1 MEQHKKSL
9 ENLDISG
16 VQNISKDISGAAL
29 GELSLKNL
37 DKNLQIL
44 KEVGVAEICKATKI
58 ASKNIHSILE
68 KRYES
73 LSRVH
78 ARGFIQILEREY
90 KIDLSAWMKEF
101 DKVCVFK
108 EGVSEEKNQ
117 ETDPE
122 ETAKKPLKVELDY
135 SINQANTSLSKKSSK
150 WKPFVLVIGV
160 IVIVLA
166 VVIIQNSSSLKE
178 EKERESAIKSGTK
191 KSSFDDANLAE
202 ENKPEPTPKLEEK
215 PKEQDKQEK
224 PKEQDKQ
231 EKPKEQD
238 KQEKEA
244 IKEYPNTIY
253 IIPKRDIWVEVIDLN
268 EKKNSFQKVF
278 KKSYSLETKNHRLL
292 LRFGHGH
299 LSLKNNHQEQNYNDS
314 KTRRFLYEPAKGLT
328 LINEA
333 QYKELQQ

>member
-1 MEQHKKSL
+1 MEQNKKSL
-9 ENLDISG
+9 ENLDISD

-29 GELSLKNL
+29 EELSLKNL

-44 KEVGVAEICKATKI
+44 REIGVAEICKATKI
-58 ASKNIHSILE
+58 ASKNIRSILE
-68 KRYES
+68 KRYKS
-73 LSRVH
+73 LSKVH

-108 EGVSEEKNQ
+108 EGVGEEKNQ
-117 ETDPE
+117 ETNPE

-150 WKPFVLVIGV
+150 WKPFVIVLGV
-160 IVIVLA
+160 IVIIL
-166 VVIIQNSSSLKE
+166 VVAIIQNSSSLKE
-178 EKERESAIKSGTK
+178 EREQESAIKSGTK
-191 KSSFDDANLAE
+191 KNSFNEANPTE
-202 ENKPEPTPKLEEK
+202 ENKPEPTPKLEAK
-215 PKEQDKQEK
+215 HIEQDKQG
-224 PKEQDKQ
+224 
-231 EKPKEQD
+231 
-238 KQEKEA
+238 KEA
-244 IKEYPNTIY
+244 IKEDPNTIY
-253 IIPKRDIWVEVIDLN
+253 IIPKKDIWVEVIDLD

-278 KKSYSLETKNHRLL
+278 KKNYSLETKNHRLL

-299 LSLKNNHQEQNYNDS
+299 LSLKNNHQEQDYNDS
-314 KTRRFLYEPAKGLT
+314 KTRRFLYEPNKGLT

>member
-29 GELSLKNL
+29 EELSLKNL

-117 ETDPE
+117 ETNPE

-150 WKPFVLVIGV
+150 WKPFVLVLGV
-160 IVIVLA
+160 VVIVLA

-191 KSSFDDANLAE
+191 KNSFNDANLAE
-202 ENKPEPTPKLEEK
+202 ENKLEPTPKLE
-215 PKEQDKQEK
+215 
-224 PKEQDKQ
+224 

-253 IIPKRDIWVEVIDLN
+253 IIPKRDIWVEVIDLD

-278 KKSYSLETKNHRLL
+278 KKSYPLETKNHRLL

-333 QYKELQQ
+333 QYKVLQQ

>member
-1 MEQHKKSL
+1 MEQNKKSL
-9 ENLDISG
+9 ENLDLSD

-29 GELSLKNL
+29 EELSLKNL

-108 EGVSEEKNQ
+108 EGVGEEKNQ
-117 ETDPE
+117 ETNPE

-150 WKPFVLVIGV
+150 WKPFVLVLGV
-160 IVIVLA
+160 VVIVLA

-178 EKERESAIKSGTK
+178 ERGQEGAIKSGTK
-191 KSSFDDANLAE
+191 KNSFNKVNPTE

-224 PKEQDKQ
+224 
-231 EKPKEQD
+231 
-238 KQEKEA
+238 EA
-244 IKEYPNTIY
+244 IKEDPNTIY
-253 IIPKRDIWVEVIDLN
+253 IIPKKDIWVEVIDLD

-278 KKSYSLETKNHRLL
+278 KKNYSLETKNHRLL

-299 LSLKNNHQEQNYNDS
+299 LSLKNNHQEQEYNDG
-314 KTRRFLYEPAKGLT
+314 KTKRFLYEPNKGLT

>member
-29 GELSLKNL
+29 EELSLKNL

-44 KEVGVAEICKATKI
+44 KEVGVTEICKATKI

-108 EGVSEEKNQ
+108 ESVSEEKNQ

-150 WKPFVLVIGV
+150 WKPFVVVLGVVVI
-160 IVIVLA
+160 ILA

-178 EKERESAIKSGTK
+178 ERGQESAIKSGTK
-191 KSSFDDANLAE
+191 KNSFNKVNPTE

-215 PKEQDKQEK
+215 PKEQDR
-224 PKEQDKQ
+224 
-231 EKPKEQD
+231 
-238 KQEKEA
+238 QEKEA
-244 IKEYPNTIY
+244 IKENPNTIY
-253 IIPKRDIWVEVIDLN
+253 IIPKKDIWVEVIDLD

-278 KKSYSLETKNHRLL
+278 KKNYSLETKNHRLL

-314 KTRRFLYEPAKGLT
+314 KTRRFLYEPNKGLT

>member
-9 ENLDISG
+9 ENLDLSG

-29 GELSLKNL
+29 EELSLKNL

-108 EGVSEEKNQ
+108 ESVSEEKNQ

-178 EKERESAIKSGTK
+178 EKERESTIKSGTK
-191 KSSFDDANLAE
+191 KNSFNDANLAE

-224 PKEQDKQ
+224 
-231 EKPKEQD
+231 
-238 KQEKEA
+238 EA
-244 IKEYPNTIY
+244 IKEDPNTIY
-253 IIPKRDIWVEVIDLN
+253 IIPKRDIWVEVIDLD

-328 LINEA
+328 LINET

>member
-1 MEQHKKSL
+1 MEQNKKSL
-9 ENLDISG
+9 ENLDLSD

-29 GELSLKNL
+29 EELSLKNL

-101 DKVCVFK
+101 DKACAFK
-108 EGVSEEKNQ
+108 EGVSEEQNQ

-122 ETAKKPLKVELDY
+122 EKTKNPLKVEIDY

-150 WKPFVLVIGV
+150 WKPFVVVLGVVVI
-160 IVIVLA
+160 ILA

-178 EKERESAIKSGTK
+178 ERGQESAIKSGTK
-191 KSSFDDANLAE
+191 KNSFNKVNPTE

-224 PKEQDKQ
+224 
-231 EKPKEQD
+231 
-238 KQEKEA
+238 EA
-244 IKEYPNTIY
+244 IKEDPNTIY
-253 IIPKRDIWVEVIDLN
+253 IIPKKDIWVEVVDLD

-278 KKSYSLETKNHRLL
+278 KKNYSLETKNHRLL

-299 LSLKNNHQEQNYNDS
+299 LSLKNNHQEQEYNDG
-314 KTRRFLYEPAKGLT
+314 KTKRFLYEPNKGLT

>member
-1 MEQHKKSL
+1 MEQNKKSL
-9 ENLDISG
+9 ENLDLSD

-29 GELSLKNL
+29 EELSLKNL

-101 DKVCVFK
+101 DKACAFK
-108 EGVSEEKNQ
+108 EGVSEEQNQ

-122 ETAKKPLKVELDY
+122 EKTKNPLKVEIDY

-150 WKPFVLVIGV
+150 WKPFVLVLGV
-160 IVIVLA
+160 VVIILA

-178 EKERESAIKSGTK
+178 EREQESAIKSGTK
-191 KSSFDDANLAE
+191 KNSFNKVNPTE
-202 ENKPEPTPKLEEK
+202 ENKPEPTPKPE
-215 PKEQDKQEK
+215 
-224 PKEQDKQ
+224 

-244 IKEYPNTIY
+244 IKEDPNTIY
-253 IIPKRDIWVEVIDLN
+253 IIPKKDIWVEVIDLD

-278 KKSYSLETKNHRLL
+278 KKNYSLETKNHRLL

-299 LSLKNNHQEQNYNDS
+299 LSLKNNHQEQEYNDG
-314 KTRRFLYEPAKGLT
+314 KTKRFLYEPNKGLT

>member
-1 MEQHKKSL
+1 MEQNKKSL
-9 ENLDISG
+9 ENLDLSD
-16 VQNISKDISGAAL
+16 VQNISKDISGVAL
-29 GELSLKNL
+29 EELSLKNL

-73 LSRVH
+73 LSKVH

-101 DKVCVFK
+101 DKACTFK
-108 EGVSEEKNQ
+108 EGVSEEQNQ

-122 ETAKKPLKVELDY
+122 EKTKNPLKVEIDY
-135 SINQANTSLSKKSSK
+135 SINQVNTSLSKKSSK
-150 WKPFVLVIGV
+150 WKPFVLVLGV
-160 IVIVLA
+160 VVIILV

-178 EKERESAIKSGTK
+178 EREQESAIKSGTK
-191 KSSFDDANLAE
+191 KNSFKKANLAE
-202 ENKPEPTPKLEEK
+202 ENKPELTPKLEEK
-215 PKEQDKQEK
+215 PTEQDKQG
-224 PKEQDKQ
+224 
-231 EKPKEQD
+231 
-238 KQEKEA
+238 KEA
-244 IKEYPNTIY
+244 IKENPNTIY
-253 IIPKRDIWVEVIDLN
+253 IIPKKDIWVEVIDLD

-278 KKSYSLETKNHRLL
+278 KKNYSLETKNHRLL

-299 LSLKNNHQEQNYNDS
+299 LNLKNNHQEQEYNDS
-314 KTRRFLYEPAKGLT
+314 KTRRFLYEPNKGLT

>member
-1 MEQHKKSL
+1 MEQNKKSL
-9 ENLDISG
+9 ENLDLSD

-29 GELSLKNL
+29 EELSLKNL

-44 KEVGVAEICKATKI
+44 KEVGVAEICKATRI

-101 DKVCVFK
+101 DKACTFK
-108 EGVSEEKNQ
+108 EGVSEEQNQ

-122 ETAKKPLKVELDY
+122 EKTKNPLKVEIDY

-150 WKPFVLVIGV
+150 WKPFVVVLGVVVI
-160 IVIVLA
+160 ILA

-178 EKERESAIKSGTK
+178 ERGQESAIKSGTK
-191 KSSFDDANLAE
+191 KNSFNKANPTE
-202 ENKPEPTPKLEEK
+202 ENKPELTPKLEEK
-215 PKEQDKQEK
+215 PT
-224 PKEQDKQ
+224 
-231 EKPKEQD
+231 EQD

-244 IKEYPNTIY
+244 IKEDPNTIY
-253 IIPKRDIWVEVIDLN
+253 IMPKRDIWVEVVDLD

-278 KKSYSLETKNHRLL
+278 KKNYSLETKNHRLL

-299 LSLKNNHQEQNYNDS
+299 LSLKNNHQEQEYNDG
-314 KTRRFLYEPAKGLT
+314 KTRRFLYEPNKGLT

>member
-1 MEQHKKSL
+1 MEQDKKSL
-9 ENLDISG
+9 ENLDISD

-29 GELSLKNL
+29 EELSLKNL

-44 KEVGVAEICKATKI
+44 KEVGVAEICKATRI

-90 KIDLSAWMKEF
+90 KIDLSAWVKEF

-108 EGVSEEKNQ
+108 EGVGEEKNQ
-117 ETDPE
+117 ETNPE

-160 IVIVLA
+160 IVIILA

-178 EKERESAIKSGTK
+178 EKEQESVIKSGTK
-191 KSSFDDANLAE
+191 NTSNEANLAE
-202 ENKPEPTPKLEEK
+202 ENKLEPTHK
-215 PKEQDKQEK
+215 PK
-224 PKEQDKQ
+224 DKQ

-244 IKEYPNTIY
+244 IKENPNTIY
-253 IIPKRDIWVEVIDLN
+253 IIPKRDIWVEVIDLD

-314 KTRRFLYEPAKGLT
+314 KTRRFLYEPNKGLT

>member
-1 MEQHKKSL
+1 MEQNKKSL
-9 ENLDISG
+9 ENLDLSD

-29 GELSLKNL
+29 EELSLKNL

-44 KEVGVAEICKATKI
+44 REVGVAEICKATRI

-90 KIDLSAWMKEF
+90 KIDLSTWMKEF

-108 EGVSEEKNQ
+108 EGVGEEKNQ
-117 ETDPE
+117 ETNPE

-150 WKPFVLVIGV
+150 WKPFV
-160 IVIVLA
+160 IVLGVVVIILV

-178 EKERESAIKSGTK
+178 ERGQESAIKSGTK
-191 KSSFDDANLAE
+191 KNSFNEANPTE
-202 ENKPEPTPKLEEK
+202 ENKPEPTPKLEAK
-215 PKEQDKQEK
+215 PKEQDKQG
-224 PKEQDKQ
+224 
-231 EKPKEQD
+231 
-238 KQEKEA
+238 KEA
-244 IKEYPNTIY
+244 IKEDPNTIY
-253 IIPKRDIWVEVIDLN
+253 IIPKKDIWVEVIDLD

-278 KKSYSLETKNHRLL
+278 KKNYSLETKNHRLL

-299 LSLKNNHQEQNYNDS
+299 LNLKNNHQEQDYNDS
-314 KTRRFLYEPAKGLT
+314 KTRRFLYEPNKGLT

>member
-1 MEQHKKSL
+1 MEQNKKSL
-9 ENLDISG
+9 ENLDLSD

-29 GELSLKNL
+29 EELSLKNL

-44 KEVGVAEICKATKI
+44 KEVGVAEICKATRI

-101 DKVCVFK
+101 DKACTFK
-108 EGVSEEKNQ
+108 EGVNEEQNQ

-122 ETAKKPLKVELDY
+122 EKTKNPLKVEIDY

-150 WKPFVLVIGV
+150 WKPFVLVLGV
-160 IVIVLA
+160 VVIILA

-178 EKERESAIKSGTK
+178 ERGQESTIKSGTK
-191 KSSFDDANLAE
+191 KNSFNKANPTE

-224 PKEQDKQ
+224 
-231 EKPKEQD
+231 
-238 KQEKEA
+238 EA
-244 IKEYPNTIY
+244 IKEDPNTIY
-253 IIPKRDIWVEVIDLN
+253 IIPKKDIWVEVIDLD

-278 KKSYSLETKNHRLL
+278 KKNYSLETKNHRLL

-299 LSLKNNHQEQNYNDS
+299 LSLKNNHQEQEYNDG
-314 KTRRFLYEPAKGLT
+314 KTKRFLYEPNKGLT
-328 LINEA
+328 LINET

>member
-29 GELSLKNL
+29 EELSLKNL

-44 KEVGVAEICKATKI
+44 KEVGVTEICKATKI

-178 EKERESAIKSGTK
+178 ERERESAIKSGTK
-191 KSSFDDANLAE
+191 KSSFNDANLAE

-224 PKEQDKQ
+224 EV
-231 EKPKEQD
+231 
-238 KQEKEA
+238 

-253 IIPKRDIWVEVIDLN
+253 IIPKRDIWVEVIDLD

>member
-1 MEQHKKSL
+1 MEQNKKSL
-9 ENLDISG
+9 ENLDLSD
-16 VQNISKDISGAAL
+16 VQNVSKDISGAAL
-29 GELSLKNL
+29 EELSLKNL

-44 KEVGVAEICKATKI
+44 REVGVAEICKATKI

-90 KIDLSAWMKEF
+90 RIDLSAWMKEF
-101 DKVCVFK
+101 DKACAFK
-108 EGVSEEKNQ
+108 EGVSEEQNQ

-122 ETAKKPLKVELDY
+122 EKTKNPLKVEIDY
-135 SINQANTSLSKKSSK
+135 SINQASTSLSKKSSK
-150 WKPFVLVIGV
+150 WKPFVLVLGV
-160 IVIVLA
+160 VVIILA

-178 EKERESAIKSGTK
+178 ERGQESAIKSGTK
-191 KSSFDDANLAE
+191 KNSFNEVSPTE
-202 ENKPEPTPKLEEK
+202 EKKLEPTPKLEEK

-224 PKEQDKQ
+224 
-231 EKPKEQD
+231 
-238 KQEKEA
+238 EA
-244 IKEYPNTIY
+244 IKEDPNTIY
-253 IIPKRDIWVEVIDLN
+253 IIPKKDIWVEVVDLD

-278 KKSYSLETKNHRLL
+278 KKNYSLETKNHRLL

-299 LSLKNNHQEQNYNDS
+299 LSLKNNHQEQEYNDG
-314 KTRRFLYEPAKGLT
+314 KTKRFLYEPNKGLT

>member
-1 MEQHKKSL
+1 MEQNKKSL
-9 ENLDISG
+9 ENLDLSD

-29 GELSLKNL
+29 EELSLKNL

-101 DKVCVFK
+101 DKACTFK
-108 EGVSEEKNQ
+108 EGVSEEQNQ

-122 ETAKKPLKVELDY
+122 EKTKNPLKVEIDY

-150 WKPFVLVIGV
+150 WKPFVIVLGV
-160 IVIVLA
+160 IVIILVI
-166 VVIIQNSSSLKE
+166 VIIQNSSSLKE
-178 EKERESAIKSGTK
+178 EREQESAIKSGTK
-191 KSSFDDANLAE
+191 KNSFNEANPTE
-202 ENKPEPTPKLEEK
+202 ENKPEPTPKPEEK
-215 PKEQDKQEK
+215 PKEHDKQG
-224 PKEQDKQ
+224 
-231 EKPKEQD
+231 
-238 KQEKEA
+238 KEA
-244 IKEYPNTIY
+244 IKENPNTIY
-253 IIPKRDIWVEVIDLN
+253 IIPKRDIWVEVIDLD

-278 KKSYSLETKNHRLL
+278 KKNYSLETKNHRLL

-299 LSLKNNHQEQNYNDS
+299 LNLKNNHQEQEYNDS
-314 KTRRFLYEPAKGLT
+314 KTRRFLYEPNKGLT

-333 QYKELQQ
+333 QYKELQ

>member
-1 MEQHKKSL
+1 MEQNKKSL
-9 ENLDISG
+9 ENLDLSD

-29 GELSLKNL
+29 EELSLKNL

-44 KEVGVAEICKATKI
+44 KEVGVVEICKATKI

-101 DKVCVFK
+101 DKACAFK
-108 EGVSEEKNQ
+108 EGVSEEQNQ

-122 ETAKKPLKVELDY
+122 EKTKNPLKVEIDY

-150 WKPFVLVIGV
+150 WKPFVLVLGV
-160 IVIVLA
+160 VVIILA

-178 EKERESAIKSGTK
+178 ERGQESAIKSGTK
-191 KSSFDDANLAE
+191 KNSFNEANPTE

-224 PKEQDKQ
+224 
-231 EKPKEQD
+231 
-238 KQEKEA
+238 EA
-244 IKEYPNTIY
+244 IKEDPNTIY
-253 IIPKRDIWVEVIDLN
+253 IIPKKDIWVEVIDLD

-278 KKSYSLETKNHRLL
+278 KKNYSLETKNHRLL

-299 LSLKNNHQEQNYNDS
+299 LSLKNNHQEQEYNDG
-314 KTRRFLYEPAKGLT
+314 KTRRFLYEPNKGLT

>member
-29 GELSLKNL
+29 EELSLKNL

-44 KEVGVAEICKATKI
+44 KEVGVTEICKATKI

-178 EKERESAIKSGTK
+178 ERERESAIKSGTK
-191 KSSFDDANLAE
+191 NTFNEANPTE
-202 ENKPEPTPKLEEK
+202 ENKPEPTPKLE
-215 PKEQDKQEK
+215 
-224 PKEQDKQ
+224 

-253 IIPKRDIWVEVIDLN
+253 IIPKRDIWVEVIDLD

-314 KTRRFLYEPAKGLT
+314 KTRRFLYEPVKGLT

>member
-1 MEQHKKSL
+1 MEQNKKSL
-9 ENLDISG
+9 ENLDLSD

-29 GELSLKNL
+29 EELSLKNL

-101 DKVCVFK
+101 DKACTFK
-108 EGVSEEKNQ
+108 EGVSEEQNQ

-122 ETAKKPLKVELDY
+122 EKTKNPLKVEIDY

-150 WKPFVLVIGV
+150 WKPFVLVLGV
-160 IVIVLA
+160 VVIILA

-178 EKERESAIKSGTK
+178 ERGQESAIKSGTK
-191 KSSFDDANLAE
+191 KNSFNKVNPTE
-202 ENKPEPTPKLEEK
+202 ENKPELTPKPE
-215 PKEQDKQEK
+215 
-224 PKEQDKQ
+224 

-244 IKEYPNTIY
+244 IKEDPNTIY
-253 IIPKRDIWVEVIDLN
+253 IIPKKDIWVEVIDLD

-278 KKSYSLETKNHRLL
+278 KKNYSLETKNHRLL

-299 LSLKNNHQEQNYNDS
+299 LSLKNNHQEQEYNDS
-314 KTRRFLYEPAKGLT
+314 KTKRFLYEPNKGLT

>member
-1 MEQHKKSL
+1 MEQNKKSL
-9 ENLDISG
+9 ENLDLSD

-29 GELSLKNL
+29 EELSLKNL

-108 EGVSEEKNQ
+108 EGVGEEKNQ
-117 ETDPE
+117 ETSPE

-135 SINQANTSLSKKSSK
+135 SINQANTSLSKKTSK
-150 WKPFVLVIGV
+150 WKPFVIVLGV
-160 IVIVLA
+160 IVIIL
-166 VVIIQNSSSLKE
+166 VVIIIQNSSSLKE
-178 EKERESAIKSGTK
+178 ERGQESTIKSGTK
-191 KSSFDDANLAE
+191 KSSFNKANPTE
-202 ENKPEPTPKLEEK
+202 ENKPKPTPKLEEK
-215 PKEQDKQEK
+215 QTEQDKQ
-224 PKEQDKQ
+224 KQ
-231 EKPKEQD
+231 
-238 KQEKEA
+238 EA
-244 IKEYPNTIY
+244 IKENPNTIY
-253 IIPKRDIWVEVIDLN
+253 IIPKKDIWVEVIDLD

-278 KKSYSLETKNHRLL
+278 KKKYSLETKNHRLL

-299 LSLKNNHQEQNYNDS
+299 LSLKNNHQEQDYNDS
-314 KTRRFLYEPAKGLT
+314 KTRRFLYEPNKGLT

>member
-1 MEQHKKSL
+1 MEQNKKSL
-9 ENLDISG
+9 ENLDLSD

-29 GELSLKNL
+29 EELLLKNL

-101 DKVCVFK
+101 DKACTFK
-108 EGVSEEKNQ
+108 EGVSEEQNQ

-122 ETAKKPLKVELDY
+122 EKTKNPLKVEIDY

-150 WKPFVLVIGV
+150 WKPFVLVLGV
-160 IVIVLA
+160 VVIILA

-178 EKERESAIKSGTK
+178 ERGQESAIKSGTK
-191 KSSFDDANLAE
+191 KNSFNKANPKE

-224 PKEQDKQ
+224 
-231 EKPKEQD
+231 
-238 KQEKEA
+238 EA
-244 IKEYPNTIY
+244 IKEDPNTIY
-253 IIPKRDIWVEVIDLN
+253 IIPKKDVWVEVIDLD

-278 KKSYSLETKNHRLL
+278 KKNYSLETKNHRLL

-299 LSLKNNHQEQNYNDS
+299 LSLKNNHQEQEYNDG
-314 KTRRFLYEPAKGLT
+314 KTKRFLYEPNKGLT

>member
-9 ENLDISG
+9 ENLDLSG

-29 GELSLKNL
+29 EELSLKNL

-44 KEVGVAEICKATKI
+44 KEVGVTEICKATKI

-150 WKPFVLVIGV
+150 WKPFVLVVGV

-178 EKERESAIKSGTK
+178 ERERESAIKSGTK
-191 KSSFDDANLAE
+191 KNSFDDANLME
-202 ENKPEPTPKLEEK
+202 ENKPETTPKLEEK
-215 PKEQDKQEK
+215 PKEQDKQ
-224 PKEQDKQ
+224 KQ
-231 EKPKEQD
+231 
-238 KQEKEA
+238 EA

-253 IIPKRDIWVEVIDLN
+253 IIPKRDIWVEVIDLD

>member
-9 ENLDISG
+9 ENLDLSNI
-16 VQNISKDISGAAL
+16 QNISKDISGAAL
-29 GELSLKNL
+29 EELSLKNL

-44 KEVGVAEICKATKI
+44 KEIGVAEICKATKI

-101 DKVCVFK
+101 DKACTFK
-108 EGVSEEKNQ
+108 EGVSEEQNQ

-122 ETAKKPLKVELDY
+122 EKTKNPLKVEIDY

-150 WKPFVLVIGV
+150 WKPFVVVLGVVVI
-160 IVIVLA
+160 ILA

-178 EKERESAIKSGTK
+178 ERGQESAIKSGTK
-191 KSSFDDANLAE
+191 KNSFNKVNPTE

-224 PKEQDKQ
+224 
-231 EKPKEQD
+231 
-238 KQEKEA
+238 EA
-244 IKEYPNTIY
+244 IKEDPNTIY
-253 IIPKRDIWVEVIDLN
+253 IIPKKDVWVEVVDLD

-278 KKSYSLETKNHRLL
+278 KKNYSLETKNHRLL

-299 LSLKNNHQEQNYNDS
+299 LSLKNNHQEQEYNDG
-314 KTRRFLYEPAKGLT
+314 KTKRFLYEPNKGLT
-328 LINEA
+328 LINES

>member
-9 ENLDISG
+9 ENLDLSD
-16 VQNISKDISGAAL
+16 VQNISKDISGAEL
-29 GELSLKNL
+29 EELSLKNL

-44 KEVGVAEICKATKI
+44 KEVGVVEICKATKI
-58 ASKNIHSILE
+58 ASKNINYILE

-117 ETDPE
+117 ETNLE

-224 PKEQDKQ
+224 
-231 EKPKEQD
+231 
-238 KQEKEA
+238 EA
-244 IKEYPNTIY
+244 IKEDPNTIY
-253 IIPKRDIWVEVIDLN
+253 IIPKRDIWVEVIDLD

>member
-9 ENLDISG
+9 ENLDLSD
-16 VQNISKDISGAAL
+16 VQNISKDISGATL
-29 GELSLKNL
+29 EELSLKNL

-44 KEVGVAEICKATKI
+44 REIGVAEICKATKI

-108 EGVSEEKNQ
+108 EGVGEEQNQ
-117 ETDPE
+117 ETNPE
-122 ETAKKPLKVELDY
+122 ETEKKPLKVELDY

-150 WKPFVLVIGV
+150 WKPFVLVLGV

-166 VVIIQNSSSLKE
+166 VVIVQNSSSLKE
-178 EKERESAIKSGTK
+178 ERGQESAIKSGTK
-191 KSSFDDANLAE
+191 KSSFNKVNPTE

-224 PKEQDKQ
+224 
-231 EKPKEQD
+231 
-238 KQEKEA
+238 EA
-244 IKEYPNTIY
+244 IKENPNTIY
-253 IIPKRDIWVEVIDLN
+253 IIPKKDIWVEVIDLD

-278 KKSYSLETKNHRLL
+278 KKNYSLETKNHRLL

-299 LSLKNNHQEQNYNDS
+299 LNLKNNHQEQEYNDS
-314 KTRRFLYEPAKGLT
+314 KTRRFLYEPNKGLT

-333 QYKELQQ
+333 QYKELQR

>member
-9 ENLDISG
+9 ENLDLSD
-16 VQNISKDISGAAL
+16 VQNISKDISGTAL
-29 GELSLKNL
+29 EELSLKNL

-44 KEVGVAEICKATKI
+44 REVGVAEICMATKI

-108 EGVSEEKNQ
+108 EGVGEEQ
-117 ETDPE
+117 SREISPE
-122 ETAKKPLKVELDY
+122 ETAKNPLKVELDY

-150 WKPFVLVIGV
+150 WKPFVLVLGV

-178 EKERESAIKSGTK
+178 EREQESAIKSGTK
-191 KSSFDDANLAE
+191 NSYSNDANFAE
-202 ENKPEPTPKLEEK
+202 ENKPETTPKPEE
-215 PKEQDKQEK
+215 KQEK
-224 PKEQDKQ
+224 QT
-231 EKPKEQD
+231 EQD

-244 IKEYPNTIY
+244 IKETLDTIN
-253 IIPKRDIWVEVIDLN
+253 IVPKKDIWVEVIDLD

-299 LSLKNNHQEQNYNDS
+299 LSLKNNNQEQNYNDN

-333 QYKELQQ
+333 QYKALQR

>member
-9 ENLDISG
+9 ENLDLSD
-16 VQNISKDISGAAL
+16 VQNISKDISGVAL
-29 GELSLKNL
+29 EELSLKNL

-44 KEVGVAEICKATKI
+44 REIGTQEIYKATKI
-58 ASKNIHSILE
+58 ASKNINYILE

-101 DKVCVFK
+101 DKACTFK
-108 EGVSEEKNQ
+108 EGVGEEQNQ

-122 ETAKKPLKVELDY
+122 EKTKNPLKVEIDY
-135 SINQANTSLSKKSSK
+135 SINQANIKLSKGLSK
-150 WKPFVLVIGV
+150 WKPFVLVLGV
-160 IVIVLA
+160 VVIVLA
-166 VVIIQNSSSLKE
+166 VVIVQNSSSLKE
-178 EKERESAIKSGTK
+178 ERGQENAIKSGAK
-191 KSSFDDANLAE
+191 KNFFNKVNPTE
-202 ENKPEPTPKLEEK
+202 ENKLEPTPKLEE
-215 PKEQDKQEK
+215 
-224 PKEQDKQ
+224 KQ

-244 IKEYPNTIY
+244 IKEDPNTIY
-253 IIPKRDIWVEVIDLN
+253 IIPKRDIWVEVIDLD

-278 KKSYSLETKNHRLL
+278 KKNYSLETKNHRLL

-299 LSLKNNHQEQNYNDS
+299 LSLKNNHQKQEYNDG
-314 KTRRFLYEPAKGLT
+314 KTKRFLYEPNKGLT

>member
-1 MEQHKKSL
+1 MEQNKKSL
-9 ENLDISG
+9 ENLDISD

-29 GELSLKNL
+29 EELSLKNL

-44 KEVGVAEICKATKI
+44 KEVGVAEICKATRI

-73 LSRVH
+73 LSRVY

-90 KIDLSAWMKEF
+90 KIDLSTWMKEF
-101 DKVCVFK
+101 DKACTFK
-108 EGVSEEKNQ
+108 EGVNEEQNQ

-122 ETAKKPLKVELDY
+122 EKTKNPLKVEIDY

-150 WKPFVLVIGV
+150 WKPFVLVLGV
-160 IVIVLA
+160 VVIVLA

-178 EKERESAIKSGTK
+178 ERGQESAIKSGTK
-191 KSSFDDANLAE
+191 KNSFNKANPTE

-224 PKEQDKQ
+224 
-231 EKPKEQD
+231 
-238 KQEKEA
+238 EA
-244 IKEYPNTIY
+244 IKEDPNTIY
-253 IIPKRDIWVEVIDLN
+253 IIPKKDIWVEVVDLD

-278 KKSYSLETKNHRLL
+278 KKNYSLETKNHRLL

-299 LSLKNNHQEQNYNDS
+299 LSLKNNHQEQEYNDG
-314 KTRRFLYEPAKGLT
+314 KTKRFLYEPNKGLT

>member
-1 MEQHKKSL
+1 MEQNKKSL
-9 ENLDISG
+9 ENLDLSD

-29 GELSLKNL
+29 EELSLKNL

-101 DKVCVFK
+101 DKACTFK
-108 EGVSEEKNQ
+108 EGVSEEQNQ

-122 ETAKKPLKVELDY
+122 EKTKNPLKVEIDY

-150 WKPFVLVIGV
+150 WKPFVVVLGVVVI
-160 IVIVLA
+160 ILA

-178 EKERESAIKSGTK
+178 ERERENAIKSGTK
-191 KSSFDDANLAE
+191 KNSSNKVNPTE

-224 PKEQDKQ
+224 
-231 EKPKEQD
+231 
-238 KQEKEA
+238 EA
-244 IKEYPNTIY
+244 IKEDPNTIY
-253 IIPKRDIWVEVIDLN
+253 IIPKKDIWVEVVDLD

-278 KKSYSLETKNHRLL
+278 KKNYSLETKNHRLL

-299 LSLKNNHQEQNYNDS
+299 LSLKSNHQEQEYNDG
-314 KTRRFLYEPAKGLT
+314 KTKRFLYEPNKGLT

>member
-29 GELSLKNL
+29 EELSLKNL

-44 KEVGVAEICKATKI
+44 KEVGVTEICKATKI

-73 LSRVH
+73 LPRVH

-215 PKEQDKQEK
+215 PKEQDKQ
-224 PKEQDKQ
+224 KQ
-231 EKPKEQD
+231 
-238 KQEKEA
+238 EA
-244 IKEYPNTIY
+244 IKENPNTIY
-253 IIPKRDIWVEVIDLN
+253 IIPKKDIWVEVVDLD

-278 KKSYSLETKNHRLL
+278 KKNYSLETKNHRLL

-314 KTRRFLYEPAKGLT
+314 KTRRFLYEPNKGLT

>member
-1 MEQHKKSL
+1 MEQNKKSL
-9 ENLDISG
+9 ENLDLSD
-16 VQNISKDISGAAL
+16 VQNVSKDISGAAL
-29 GELSLKNL
+29 EELSLKNL

-101 DKVCVFK
+101 DKACAFK
-108 EGVSEEKNQ
+108 EGVEEEQNQ

-122 ETAKKPLKVELDY
+122 EKTKNPLKVEIDY

-150 WKPFVLVIGV
+150 WKPFVLVLGV
-160 IVIVLA
+160 VVIVLV

-178 EKERESAIKSGTK
+178 ERGQESAIKSGTK
-191 KSSFDDANLAE
+191 KNSFNKANLAE
-202 ENKPEPTPKLEEK
+202 ENRPEPTPKPEEK
-215 PKEQDKQEK
+215 PKEHDKQG
-224 PKEQDKQ
+224 
-231 EKPKEQD
+231 
-238 KQEKEA
+238 KEA
-244 IKEYPNTIY
+244 IKENPNTIY
-253 IIPKRDIWVEVIDLN
+253 IIPKKDIWVEVVDLD

-278 KKSYSLETKNHRLL
+278 KKNYSLETKNHRLL

-299 LSLKNNHQEQNYNDS
+299 LSLKNNHQEQDYNDS
-314 KTRRFLYEPAKGLT
+314 KTRRFLYEPNKGLT

>member
-1 MEQHKKSL
+1 MEQDKKSL
-9 ENLDISG
+9 ENLDLSD
-16 VQNISKDISGAAL
+16 VQNVSKDISGAAL
-29 GELSLKNL
+29 EELSLKNL

-68 KRYES
+68 KCYES

-108 EGVSEEKNQ
+108 GGVGEEKNQ
-117 ETDPE
+117 ETNPE

-150 WKPFVLVIGV
+150 WKPFVLVLGV
-160 IVIVLA
+160 VVIILL

-178 EKERESAIKSGTK
+178 EREQESAIKSGTK
-191 KSSFDDANLAE
+191 KSSSNKANPTE
-202 ENKPEPTPKLEEK
+202 ENRPEPTPKLEEK
-215 PKEQDKQEK
+215 LKEQDKQG
-224 PKEQDKQ
+224 
-231 EKPKEQD
+231 
-238 KQEKEA
+238 KEA
-244 IKEYPNTIY
+244 IKENPNTIY
-253 IIPKRDIWVEVIDLN
+253 IIPKKDVWVEMIDLD

-278 KKSYSLETKNHRLL
+278 KKNYSLETKNHRLL

-299 LSLKNNHQEQNYNDS
+299 LSLKNNHQEQEYNDG
-314 KTRRFLYEPAKGLT
+314 KTKRFLYEPNKGLT

>member
-1 MEQHKKSL
+1 MEQNKKSL
-9 ENLDISG
+9 ENLDLSD

-29 GELSLKNL
+29 EELSLKNL

-44 KEVGVAEICKATKI
+44 REIGVAEICKATKI

-73 LSRVH
+73 LSKVH

-101 DKVCVFK
+101 DKACAFK
-108 EGVSEEKNQ
+108 EGVSEEQNQ

-122 ETAKKPLKVELDY
+122 EKTKNPLKVEIDY

-150 WKPFVLVIGV
+150 WKPFVVVLGVVVI
-160 IVIVLA
+160 ILA

-178 EKERESAIKSGTK
+178 EREQESAIKSGTK
-191 KSSFDDANLAE
+191 KSSFNKANPTE

-215 PKEQDKQEK
+215 L
-224 PKEQDKQ
+224 
-231 EKPKEQD
+231 KEQD

-244 IKEYPNTIY
+244 IKEDPNTIY
-253 IIPKRDIWVEVIDLN
+253 IIPKKDIWVEMIDLD

-278 KKSYSLETKNHRLL
+278 KKNYSLETKNHRLL

-299 LSLKNNHQEQNYNDS
+299 LSLKNNHQEQEYNDG
-314 KTRRFLYEPAKGLT
+314 KTKRFLYEPNKGLT
-328 LINEA
+328 LINEV

>member
-29 GELSLKNL
+29 EELSLKNL

-44 KEVGVAEICKATKI
+44 KEVGVTEICKATKI

-90 KIDLSAWMKEF
+90 KIDLSAWVKEF

-191 KSSFDDANLAE
+191 KSSSNKANPTE
-202 ENKPEPTPKLEEK
+202 ENKPEPTPKLE
-215 PKEQDKQEK
+215 
-224 PKEQDKQ
+224 

-253 IIPKRDIWVEVIDLN
+253 IIPKRDIWVEVIDLD

>member
-1 MEQHKKSL
+1 MEQNKKSL

-29 GELSLKNL
+29 EELSLKNL

-44 KEVGVAEICKATKI
+44 KEVGVAEICKTTKI

-191 KSSFDDANLAE
+191 KSSFDDANLTE

-224 PKEQDKQ
+224 
-231 EKPKEQD
+231 
-238 KQEKEA
+238 EA
-244 IKEYPNTIY
+244 IKENPNTIY
-253 IIPKRDIWVEVIDLN
+253 IIPKKDIWVEVIDLD

-278 KKSYSLETKNHRLL
+278 KKNYSLETKNHRLL

-299 LSLKNNHQEQNYNDS
+299 LSLKNNHQEQNYNDN
-314 KTRRFLYEPAKGLT
+314 KTRRFLYEPNKGLT

>member
-1 MEQHKKSL
+1 MEQNKKSL
-9 ENLDISG
+9 ENLDLSD
-16 VQNISKDISGAAL
+16 VQNTSKDISGAAL
-29 GELSLKNL
+29 EELSLKNL

-44 KEVGVAEICKATKI
+44 KEVGVAEICKATRI

-150 WKPFVLVIGV
+150 WKPFVIVLGV
-160 IVIVLA
+160 IVIILV

-178 EKERESAIKSGTK
+178 ERGQESAIKSGTK
-191 KSSFDDANLAE
+191 NTFNEANPTE
-202 ENKPEPTPKLEEK
+202 ENKPETTPKLEEK
-215 PKEQDKQEK
+215 HKEQDKPEK
-224 PKEQDKQ
+224 K
-231 EKPKEQD
+231 
-238 KQEKEA
+238 A
-244 IKEYPNTIY
+244 IKENPNTIY
-253 IIPKRDIWVEVIDLN
+253 IIPKKDVWVEVVDLD

-278 KKSYSLETKNHRLL
+278 KKNYPLETKNHRLL

-299 LSLKNNHQEQNYNDS
+299 LSLKNNHQEQDYNDS
-314 KTRRFLYEPAKGLT
+314 KTRRFLYEPNKGLT

-333 QYKELQQ
+333 QYKEFQQ

>member
-1 MEQHKKSL
+1 MEQDKKSL
-9 ENLDISG
+9 ENLDLSD

-29 GELSLKNL
+29 EELSLKNL

-44 KEVGVAEICKATKI
+44 KEVGVAEICKATRI

-224 PKEQDKQ
+224 
-231 EKPKEQD
+231 
-238 KQEKEA
+238 EA
-244 IKEYPNTIY
+244 IKENPNTIY
-253 IIPKRDIWVEVIDLN
+253 IIPKRDIWVEVIDLD

-314 KTRRFLYEPAKGLT
+314 KTRRFLYEPNKGLT

>member
-1 MEQHKKSL
+1 MEQNKKSL
-9 ENLDISG
+9 ENLDLSD
-16 VQNISKDISGAAL
+16 VQHVSKDISGAAL
-29 GELSLKNL
+29 EELSLKNL

-101 DKVCVFK
+101 DKACAFK
-108 EGVSEEKNQ
+108 EGVSEEQNQ

-122 ETAKKPLKVELDY
+122 EKTKNPLKVEIDY

-150 WKPFVLVIGV
+150 WKPFVVVLGVVVI
-160 IVIVLA
+160 ILA

-178 EKERESAIKSGTK
+178 ERGQESAIKSGTK
-191 KSSFDDANLAE
+191 KNSFNKANPTE

-224 PKEQDKQ
+224 
-231 EKPKEQD
+231 
-238 KQEKEA
+238 EA
-244 IKEYPNTIY
+244 IKEDPNTIY
-253 IIPKRDIWVEVIDLN
+253 IIPKKDIWVEVVDLD

-278 KKSYSLETKNHRLL
+278 KKNYSLETKNHRLL

-299 LSLKNNHQEQNYNDS
+299 LSLKNNHQEQEYNDG
-314 KTRRFLYEPAKGLT
+314 KTKRFLYEPNKGLT

>member
-1 MEQHKKSL
+1 MEQNKKSL
-9 ENLDISG
+9 ENLDLSD
-16 VQNISKDISGAAL
+16 VQNVSKDISGVAL
-29 GELSLKNL
+29 EELSLKNL

-101 DKVCVFK
+101 DKACTFK
-108 EGVSEEKNQ
+108 EGVSEEQNQ

-122 ETAKKPLKVELDY
+122 EKTKNPLKVEIDY

-150 WKPFVLVIGV
+150 WKPFVLVLGV
-160 IVIVLA
+160 VVIILA

-178 EKERESAIKSGTK
+178 ERGQESAIKSGTK
-191 KSSFDDANLAE
+191 KNSFNKVNPTE

-224 PKEQDKQ
+224 
-231 EKPKEQD
+231 
-238 KQEKEA
+238 EA
-244 IKEYPNTIY
+244 IKEDPNTIY
-253 IIPKRDIWVEVIDLN
+253 IIPKKDIWVEVIDLD

-278 KKSYSLETKNHRLL
+278 KKNYSLETKNHRLL

-299 LSLKNNHQEQNYNDS
+299 LILKNNHQEQEYNDG
-314 KTRRFLYEPAKGLT
+314 KTKRFLYEPNKGLT

>member
-9 ENLDISG
+9 ENLDLSD

-29 GELSLKNL
+29 EELSLKNL

-90 KIDLSAWMKEF
+90 KIDLSAWVKEF

-108 EGVSEEKNQ
+108 EGVGEEKNQ
-117 ETDPE
+117 ETNPE

-135 SINQANTSLSKKSSK
+135 SINQANTSLSKKTSK
-150 WKPFVLVIGV
+150 WKPFVLVLGV
-160 IVIVLA
+160 IVIVLV

-178 EKERESAIKSGTK
+178 ERGQESAIKSGTK
-191 KSSFDDANLAE
+191 NTFNEANPAE
-202 ENKPEPTPKLEEK
+202 ENKPETTPKLEEK
-215 PKEQDKQEK
+215 HKEQEQKQ
-224 PKEQDKQ
+224 
-231 EKPKEQD
+231 
-238 KQEKEA
+238 EA
-244 IKEYPNTIY
+244 IKENPNTIY
-253 IIPKRDIWVEVIDLN
+253 IIPKKDVWVEVVDLD

-278 KKSYSLETKNHRLL
+278 KKNYSLETKNHRLL

-299 LSLKNNHQEQNYNDS
+299 LSLKNNHQERDYNDS
-314 KTRRFLYEPAKGLT
+314 KTRRFLYEPNKGLT